1 MDSMRLPLKLY
12 KKDPVMLT
20 LSVLKLILWTS
31 HITHKIRIFNL
42 MCSFQIGI
50 VAFDGEA
57 QTPKHCYS
65 DRLALSI
72 PVNIQAMED
81 FVNSI
86 PLSTGGTSGE
96 SSYSKAFH
104 TAFQFF
110 INSYKKDDE
119 RGETDDVDLFLF

>member
-1 MDSMRLPLKLY
+1 M
-12 KKDPVMLT
+12 
-20 LSVLKLILWTS
+20 
-31 HITHKIRIFNL
+31 
-42 MCSFQIGI
+42 QIGI

-57 QTPKHCYS
+57 ETPGDCYTQ
-65 DRLALSI
+65 RLALSI

-110 INSYKKDDE
+110 INSNSDDQKCA
-119 RGETDDVDLFLF
+119 FYNWCFSFI

>member
-1 MDSMRLPLKLY
+1 M
-12 KKDPVMLT
+12 
-20 LSVLKLILWTS
+20 
-31 HITHKIRIFNL
+31 
-42 MCSFQIGI
+42 
-50 VAFDGEA
+50 
-57 QTPKHCYS
+57 
-65 DRLALSI
+65 SI

-110 INSYKKDDE
+110 INNYKKDDE
-119 RGETDDVDLFLF
+119 RGETDEAYWFFILRAPDEFTKSKSPTFYDFLHCKDVNWN